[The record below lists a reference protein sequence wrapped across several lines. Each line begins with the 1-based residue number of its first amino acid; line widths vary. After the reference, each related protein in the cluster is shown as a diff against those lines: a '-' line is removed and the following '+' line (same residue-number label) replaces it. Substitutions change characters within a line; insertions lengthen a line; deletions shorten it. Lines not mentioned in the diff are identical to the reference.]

1 MMNANLLDRP
11 VGDNIGIDSRGT
23 MYFWE
28 PRFITTAFNS
38 GIRQRVDL
46 SNVGELNDRGAQ
58 IDRETA
64 NLFKE
69 SLDAIVG
76 QRVDRYR
83 PSKRRTGQRTLLAG
97 FRLLSCYCDIT
108 DKGSHYRVDLSRTY
122 MEVMLKPDPEV
133 RGSNSIGPIQKDLIA
148 MILEASKT
156 LDASTP
162 DSVNPAEAVN
172 PAAWEIREK
181 MKRGKHTVLKGFGV
195 RRDLLIYFLLAFGEL
210 CRDARVINLTYKER
224 ESEHG
229 ARVVCRDSDV
239 EMLGHDRKYL
249 YMDGRKMVYGEERG
263 RGVLVDLKTGALFIE
278 YDRHKGQALFCL
290 LRPCYGVVPY
300 KRTGVPLVKPMSEKQ
315 KEDTW
320 MCHKWLEEM
329 KAINPKRVRAL

>member
-1 MMNANLLDRP
+1 
-11 VGDNIGIDSRGT
+11 
-23 MYFWE
+23 
-28 PRFITTAFNS
+28 
-38 GIRQRVDL
+38 
-46 SNVGELNDRGAQ
+46 
-58 IDRETA
+58 
-64 NLFKE
+64 
-69 SLDAIVG
+69 
-76 QRVDRYR
+76 
-83 PSKRRTGQRTLLAG
+83 
-97 FRLLSCYCDIT
+97 
-108 DKGSHYRVDLSRTY
+108 

-162 DSVNPAEAVN
+162 ESANPAEAVNLTKAVN

-229 ARVVCRDSDV
+229 ARVVCRDSDI

-249 YMDGRKMVYGEERG
+249 YMDGRKMVYGEEHG

-278 YDRHKGQALFCL
+278 YDRHKGQ
-290 LRPCYGVVPY
+290 
-300 KRTGVPLVKPMSEKQ
+300 
-315 KEDTW
+315 
-320 MCHKWLEEM
+320 
-329 KAINPKRVRAL
+329 